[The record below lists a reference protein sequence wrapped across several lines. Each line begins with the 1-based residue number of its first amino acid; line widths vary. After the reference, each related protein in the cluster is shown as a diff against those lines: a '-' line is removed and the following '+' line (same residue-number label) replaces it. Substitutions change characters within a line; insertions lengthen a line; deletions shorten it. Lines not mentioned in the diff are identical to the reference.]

1 VRLRESSDHI
11 VGSLPKSFGAVWRA
25 TLLSISIRTATAHL
39 MKFPEKEV
47 IPMFDICI
55 KR

>member
-1 VRLRESSDHI
+1 LRESSDHI
-11 VGSLPKSFGAVWRA
+11 VGSLPKSFGAVWRRWRA

-39 MKFPEKEV
+39 TEKEV
-47 IPMFDICI
+47 ITMFDICI